1 MLGRNVM
8 PRTALWMQALA
19 GCVAALVLV
28 STDAYAYAPPFGLFA
43 VDAADIRR
51 AIDRERPTERPAVP
65 LTGLTV
71 PHHLLAADLIARGFW
86 AATGG
91 SYDKIVV
98 LMPDHFRRSRRP
110 FATTTR
116 GFASAFGAVA
126 TNVEDTRRLLET
138 AELFEDSSLF
148 EREHALQALLPFIA
162 EFFPGVKIVPVA
174 ISIMSRRSD
183 WDAGLKHLEPLIT
196 PRTLILQS
204 TDFSH
209 FLPIETAIQRD
220 QEVLNT
226 IAAGDVDV
234 LARLRQPD
242 HMDSI
247 GSQYI
252 HMMLQSKL
260 YGAKPIVIANANS
273 QQYFKERVE
282 RSTSYIVQLYCVKP
296 AAGRRCGWTAQGK
309 TFFFGGDVLAG
320 RNFTRHLKDEGTGKA
335 ISDTVLA
342 ITRGAPMI
350 VNLEGVIADELPDR
364 LANSVMVSQSRVT
377 LDWLTRLNVVGAG
390 LANNHVMDLGAD
402 AFEDMK
408 ALLDRSKITTLP
420 HGAPKDFGPFR
431 LVALTDLSNAGPVFT
446 DRLTAQEIEQLPVA
460 NLPAPLVAFVHWG
473 QDGVRDPSEREAYLA
488 GLLNRQA
495 VSAIIGAHS
504 HVASESITVIGGG
517 ETQVIHSLGNFIFD
531 QNGPKASGAL
541 LEVTFFEQGTFA
553 TRLVPIP
560 NLYDLAT
567 QRVP

>member
-1 MLGRNVM
+1 MPGRSAISQAALRLQVLAACF
-8 PRTALWMQALA
+8 TAL
-19 GCVAALVLV
+19 ALV
-28 STDAYAYAPPFGLFA
+28 SECASAQTPGFNLFP
-43 VDAADIRR
+43 VDAAEIRR
-51 AIDRERPTERPAVP
+51 AIERERPVERPAVP

-91 SYDKIVV
+91 SYEKIIV
-98 LMPDHFRRSRRP
+98 LMPDHFRRARRP
-110 FATTTR
+110 FATTMR
-116 GFASAFGAVA
+116 NFESAFGG
-126 TNVEDTRRLLET
+126 VETDLENTRRLLQDT
-138 AELFEDSSLF
+138 ELFEDSSLF
-148 EREHALQALLPFIA
+148 EREHALHALLPFIA

-174 ISIMSRRSD
+174 VSIMSRRVD
-183 WDAGLKHLEPLIT
+183 WDAAVKLLEPLVT

-209 FLPIETAIQRD
+209 FLPLETAIQRD

-226 IAAGDVDV
+226 LAAGDVDV

-252 HMMLQSKL
+252 HMVLQSKL
-260 YGAKPIVIANANS
+260 YGAKPVVIANANA

-282 RSTSYIVQLYCVKP
+282 RTTSYIVQLYCAKT
-296 AAGRRCGWTAQGK
+296 AAANPCGRTAQGK
-309 TFFFGGDVLAG
+309 TYYFGGDVLAG
-320 RNFTRHLKDEGTGKA
+320 RNFTRHLKDENTGKLLA
-335 ISDTVLA
+335 DTVLA
-342 ITRGAPMI
+342 ITRGAPVI
-350 VNLEGVIADELPDR
+350 VNLEGVITDEFPDR
-364 LANSVMVSQSRVT
+364 LSNSVMVSQSRLT

-390 LANNHVMDLGAD
+390 LANNHVMDLGPD

-408 ALLDRSKITTLP
+408 ALLDRTEIKTLP
-420 HGAPKDFGPFR
+420 HGIPKDFGPFR

-446 DRLTAQEIEQLPVA
+446 DRLTAKEIEQLPIA
-460 NLPAPLVAFVHWG
+460 NLPAPLITFIHWG
-473 QDGVRDPSEREAYLA
+473 QDGVRGPSEREAYLA

-495 VSAIIGAHS
+495 VSAIVGAHS
-504 HVASESITVIGGG
+504 HVASEDITVTGGG
-517 ETQVIHSLGNFIFD
+517 ETQVVHSLGNFIFD
-531 QNGPKASGAL
+531 QSGPKASGAL
-541 LEVTFFEQGTFA
+541 LEVTFFDQGTFA

-567 QRVP
+567 QRAP